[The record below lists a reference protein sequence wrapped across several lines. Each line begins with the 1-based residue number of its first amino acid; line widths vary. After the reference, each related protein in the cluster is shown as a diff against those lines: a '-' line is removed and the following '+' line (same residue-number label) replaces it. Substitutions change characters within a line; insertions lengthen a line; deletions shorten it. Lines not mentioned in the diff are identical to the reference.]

1 MRNTPDGALR
11 RSRREGD
18 LRLVVPVYW
27 NYRPG
32 YVLVLSAHTP
42 KSERTNLRA
51 PKLTSARQAGFLRTS
66 GRLAG
71 RPMSARTEEMLSINV
86 PKKDT

>member
-18 LRLVVPVYW
+18 LRLVVPVEW

-32 YVLVLSAHTP
+32 YVLTLSAHPP
-42 KSERTNLRA
+42 KCDRTNLHSLE
-51 PKLTSARQAGFLRTS
+51 LTSARVADVPADVS
-66 GRLAG
+66 RLK
-71 RPMSARTEEMLSINV
+71 SAQIRKVGSA
-86 PKKDT
+86 